1 MRNVLEPL
9 EDIDWH
15 WFVRI
20 RLRLWLVKCLMRFAT
35 LFLCEKCEMEA
46 KYILPTASSC
56 LFLDLERYAKP
67 TIAIFSRTSVSSE
80 AAVLKLFVMMRE
92 RLAGRSINV
101 NHNSVLLRQ
110 LTHMTR
116 RKIFYLVL
124 LDTVGES
131 VSNIPRQSKSLKLYW
146 IASALSVDKFCE
158 SIKAEIKII
167 TSSTWQLVGS
177 DTIREFHFVTF
188 HSRNCK

>member
-1 MRNVLEPL
+1 
-9 EDIDWH
+9 
-15 WFVRI
+15 
-20 RLRLWLVKCLMRFAT
+20 
-35 LFLCEKCEMEA
+35 MEA

-131 VSNIPRQSKSLKLYW
+131 VSNIPRQSKSLKLY
-146 IASALSVDKFCE
+146 
-158 SIKAEIKII
+158 
-167 TSSTWQLVGS
+167 
-177 DTIREFHFVTF
+177 
-188 HSRNCK
+188 